1 MMLIRLT
8 AALAVLAAASCNGS
22 TSLAQPLTQ
31 PDRPTISEDVTA
43 IKELEDR
50 WSRAFLEKDVN
61 FLDQIIAPEFEVH
74 VWLGG
79 RYRFTARDR
88 WMEGARTWDFIE
100 HPSEVLHVRVY
111 GDTAVATVK
120 GKLVANLN
128 GRPLRNNEW
137 VVTDTWLR
145 RNGRWQV
152 VFRYADTL
160 PGTCKV
166 GCGGKTE

>member
-1 MMLIRLT
+1 MLIRLI
-8 AALAVLAAASCNGS
+8 AAFAALAAASCNGNIYS
-22 TSLAQPLTQ
+22 AQPMTKTV
-31 PDRPTISEDVTA
+31 RPTVAEDVAA
-43 IKELEDR
+43 IKALEDR
-50 WSRAFLEKDVN
+50 WSRAFLEKDVR
-61 FLDQIIAPEFEVH
+61 FLEHIIAPEFEVH
-74 VWLGG
+74 GWRGG
-79 RYRFTARDR
+79 RYSFTARDR
-88 WMEGARTWDFIE
+88 WMEGARTWDFTE
-100 HPSEVLHVRVY
+100 HPSEVLHVRVS

-128 GRPLRNNEW
+128 GQPLRNNEW